1 MPRLLAANCS
11 LLLEL
16 QMMTEADYY
25 ALFEAYALGE
35 LAGPA
40 RANLEARLAA
50 DPALALRYADFTEM
64 TGTLRAYGQRQSMRQ
79 KLQGM
84 HTAMLAA
91 EAPAGLAQDA
101 AAEATT
107 LTHTVNPMLRISRT
121 ERRLREFWNG
131 HRATMGVAASVAV
144 LAVFCTLL
152 GLEWWRAAKTQPSMY
167 GYTVLKREVE
177 RIKKSQ
183 KDLTL
188 TLNQFGRAGSTPPVA
203 KESSGTG
210 FALTSEGYLVTSY
223 HVIQGADSVLVEG
236 RDRKRYHAEPVYS
249 DVKHDLAIL
258 RITDKK
264 FNGFGRLPYAIK
276 AGQADLGER
285 VYTLG
290 YPREDVV
297 YGEGALSAR
306 SGFQGDTAFYQ
317 VSIPV
322 NPGNSGGPLLDE
334 RGNLIGVVSGRQND
348 AQSAAFATKS
358 SYLVRLVDSLAA
370 TKPAVPYHLPRYG
383 QLAGTGR
390 PQQLKK
396 LQDYVFVVKVFE

>member
-1 MPRLLAANCS
+1 
-11 LLLEL
+11 
-16 QMMTEADYY
+16 MMTEADYY
-25 ALFEAYALGE
+25 ALFEAYAQDE

-40 RANLEARLAA
+40 RANLDARLAT
-50 DPALALRYADFTEM
+50 DPALALRYADFIEL
-64 TGTLRAYGQRQSMRQ
+64 TGTMRAYGQRQQARQ
-79 KLQGM
+79 QLRSI
-84 HTAMLAA
+84 HAAMLAGDA
-91 EAPAGLAQDA
+91 VNAPGETVTKPSSLAPHLQV
-101 AAEATT
+101 TT
-107 LTHTVNPMLRISRT
+107 SPVLSISRT

-144 LAVFCTLL
+144 LAVFSTLL
-152 GLEWWRAAKTQPSMY
+152 GLEWWRASKTQPSLY
-167 GYTVLKREVE
+167 GYQVLRREVE

-188 TLNQFGRAGSTPPVA
+188 TLNQFGKPANSSPLP
-203 KESSGTG
+203 KESKFSGTG

-223 HVIQGADSVLVEG
+223 HVIQGADSLLIEG
-236 RDRKRYHAEPVYS
+236 QDRQRYHAEPVYS

-264 FNGFGRLPYAIK
+264 FTGFGRLPYAIK
-276 AGQADLGER
+276 SGQADLGER
-285 VYTLG
+285 VFTLG

-306 SGFQGDTAFYQ
+306 SGFEGDTAFYQ

-370 TKPAVPYHLPRYG
+370 AKPAAPYHLPRYG
-383 QLAGTGR
+383 QLSGTSR
-390 PQQLKK
+390 PQQIKK
-396 LQDYVFVVKVFE
+396 LRDYVFVVKVFE

>member
-1 MPRLLAANCS
+1 
-11 LLLEL
+11 
-16 QMMTEADYY
+16 MMTEADYY
-25 ALFEAYALGE
+25 ALFEAYAHGE

-50 DPALALRYADFTEM
+50 DPALALRFADFTEM
-64 TGTLRAYGQRQSMRQ
+64 TDTLRAYGQRQTARQ
-79 KLQGM
+79 QLRGI
-84 HTAMLAA
+84 HAGMLAA
-91 EAPAGLAQDA
+91 EEPEVIVTPGI
-101 AAEATT
+101 AEEPSK

-121 ERRLREFWNG
+121 ERRLREFWSG
-131 HRATMGVAASVAV
+131 HRATVGVAASVAI

-152 GLEWWRAAKTQPSMY
+152 GLDLWRTANIKPSLY
-167 GYTVLKREVE
+167 GYTVLRREVE

-188 TLNQFGRAGSTPPVA
+188 TLNQFGRPGMETATP
-203 KESSGTG
+203 KESTISGTG
-210 FALTSEGYLVTSY
+210 FALTSEGYIVTSF
-223 HVIQGADSVLVEG
+223 HVIQGADSLLIEG
-236 RDRKRYHAEPVYS
+236 RDRQRYHAEPVYS

-264 FNGFGRLPYAIK
+264 FTGFGRLPYAIK

-285 VYTLG
+285 VFTLG

-306 SGFQGDTAFYQ
+306 SGFEGDTAFYQ

-358 SYLVRLVDSLAA
+358 SYLVRLVDSLDAA
-370 TKPAVPYHLPRYG
+370 KSGGPYNLPRYG
-383 QLAGTGR
+383 QLAGVGR
-390 PQQLKK
+390 PKQVAK

>member
-1 MPRLLAANCS
+1 
-11 LLLEL
+11 
-16 QMMTEADYY
+16 
-25 ALFEAYALGE
+25 
-35 LAGPA
+35 
-40 RANLEARLAA
+40 
-50 DPALALRYADFTEM
+50 
-64 TGTLRAYGQRQSMRQ
+64 
-79 KLQGM
+79 
-84 HTAMLAA
+84 
-91 EAPAGLAQDA
+91 
-101 AAEATT
+101 
-107 LTHTVNPMLRISRT
+107 
-121 ERRLREFWNG
+121 
-131 HRATMGVAASVAV
+131 MGVAASVAV

-264 FNGFGRLPYAIK
+264 FSGFGRLPYAIK

>member
-1 MPRLLAANCS
+1 
-11 LLLEL
+11 
-16 QMMTEADYY
+16 MMTEADYY
-25 ALFEAYALGE
+25 ALFEAYSNGE

-50 DPALALRYADFTEM
+50 DPALTLRYADFTEL
-64 TGTLRAYGQRQSMRQ
+64 TGTLRAYGQRQQARQ
-79 KLQGM
+79 QLRGI
-84 HTAMLAA
+84 HAAMLAA
-91 EAPAGLAQDA
+91 DAPEEIALP
-101 AAEATT
+101 ATG
-107 LTHTVNPMLRISRT
+107 LTHTVHPMLRISRT
-121 ERRLREFWNG
+121 ERKLREFWSG
-131 HRATMGVAASVAV
+131 HRATVGVAASVAV
-144 LAVFCTLL
+144 MAVFATLL
-152 GLEWWRAAKTQPSMY
+152 GLDLWKTSHLPVPASYQA
-167 GYTVLKREVE
+167 LRREVE

-183 KDLTL
+183 KDLKL
-188 TLNQFGRAGSTPPVA
+188 TLNTQIG
-203 KESSGTG
+203 KETIAPMPSKFSGTG
-210 FALTSEGYLVTSY
+210 FALTSEGYIVTSF
-223 HVIQGADSVLVEG
+223 HVIQGADSLLIEG
-236 RDRKRYHAEPVYS
+236 RNHQRYHAEPVYS

-258 RITDKK
+258 RITDKR
-264 FNGFGRLPYAIK
+264 FTGFGRLPYAVK
-276 AGQADLGER
+276 SGQADLGER
-285 VYTLG
+285 VFTLG

-297 YGEGALSAR
+297 YGEGSLSAR
-306 SGFQGDTAFYQ
+306 SGFEGDTAFYQ

-370 TKPAVPYHLPRYG
+370 KSAATYPYHLPRFG